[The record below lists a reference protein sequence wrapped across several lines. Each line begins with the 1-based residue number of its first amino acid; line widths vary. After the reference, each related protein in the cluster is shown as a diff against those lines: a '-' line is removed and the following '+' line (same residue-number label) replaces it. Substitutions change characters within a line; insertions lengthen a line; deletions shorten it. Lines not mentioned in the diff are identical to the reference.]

1 MISSLCVS
9 KLGIDINKQPIVVV
23 NLTKSFL
30 ESPQK
35 IADDLTEIF
44 EGTDLMGRRIHV
56 ILGGNDGTLEF
67 DERVES
73 TLFNIIKK
81 LSKTVRYCDI
91 VLHKTNEEYAERQTV
106 GGVYSAEEMERIV
119 GFQNKLD
126 KKIGPGAKIKF
137 SEDKPSKYGVS
148 NYWNIERTLYA
159 NQRLDKVV
167 EDIKRMELS
176 PFEAALYIHNYC
188 ASFYYNNLNET
199 YSALPRELPNIFDCG
214 KIVCVGYAQMFKAI
228 VDKLGMK
235 GLSASLN
242 LCNVPSKKSNEFAG
256 HMNNNVTINDPKY
269 NINGQYAEDACWD
282 SERFGAP
289 HSFAFCLQPLA
300 SRDHFKGRWYYPI
313 NYNDIEGPVP
323 KNTNRLN
330 DQSSINSAKD
340 RNLILFEMMA
350 MRKAYFEQAAK
361 KGDVIDVNKFIEGL
375 TAIYKKMYGNE
386 LSDEEIAA
394 MVKDAIFC
402 SIDSNSS
409 YYVANNVTTFD
420 DDMVPDELFTEYMQ
434 EHYLVGGSPRD
445 RLVREANTDELETL
459 NRETDHAG
467 HAAMPISFHKQ
478 RQSENATPKEIEELK
493 KKAAIVK
500 NNITALTE
508 ELAAAHTKDA
518 QDANALENLKKKLES
533 YSEKVSD
540 ILVELNLPN
549 YDSADHKPVVSAET
563 AQDMADQLNEI
574 EANVGTTTEQPT
586 APKTAQQT
594 TNKTKGQGKTNN
606 NPNQK

>member
-23 NLTKSFL
+23 DLTKSFL
-30 ESPQK
+30 DSPQK
-35 IADDLTEIF
+35 IADDLTVIF
-44 EGTDLMGRRIHV
+44 EGTDWMGRRFHV
-56 ILGGNDGTLEF
+56 ILGGNNGTLEF
-67 DERVES
+67 NERVES

-91 VLHKTNEEYAERQTV
+91 VLHKTNEEYTERQTV

-126 KKIGPGAKIKF
+126 KKIGPGTKIKF

-148 NYWNIERTLYA
+148 NYWNIEQTLYA
-159 NQRLDKVV
+159 NQQLDKVV

-188 ASFYYNNLNET
+188 ASFYYNNSDEAD
-199 YSALPRELPNIFDCG
+199 SALPRELPNILAYG

-282 SERFGAP
+282 SENFGAP
-289 HSFAFCLQPLA
+289 HTFAFCLQPLA
-300 SRDHFKGRWYYPI
+300 SREHFRERWYYPT

-323 KNTNRLN
+323 KNTNRYN
-330 DQSSINSAKD
+330 DQAHLKNNPETEA
-340 RNLILFEMMA
+340 LTGLEMIA
-350 MRKAYFEQAAK
+350 MRKTYFKQAVG
-361 KGDVIDVNKFIEGL
+361 KGKVIDSNKFVEGL
-375 TAIYKKMYGNE
+375 TTIYKKMYGNE
-386 LSDEEIAA
+386 FLDEQIAA
-394 MVKDAIFC
+394 MVKDVIFAT
-402 SIDSNSS
+402 IHAQ
-409 YYVANNVTTFD
+409 YMHYNNADETTTFGAEWINSRLL
-420 DDMVPDELFTEYMQ
+420 MEYAEEYQGKSPFEYKEGIDE
-434 EHYLVGGSPRD
+434 
-445 RLVREANTDELETL
+445 REIL
-459 NRETDHAG
+459 NRETDHVG

-478 RQSENATPKEIEELK
+478 RQSENASPEEVEKLK

-500 NNITALTE
+500 NNIAALTE

-518 QDANALENLKKKLES
+518 QDADALENFKKKLES

-549 YDSADHKPVVSAET
+549 YDSADHKPVVSAEA
-563 AQDMADQLNEI
+563 AQEMADQLNEI

-594 TNKTKGQGKTNN
+594 AKKTKGQGKTNN